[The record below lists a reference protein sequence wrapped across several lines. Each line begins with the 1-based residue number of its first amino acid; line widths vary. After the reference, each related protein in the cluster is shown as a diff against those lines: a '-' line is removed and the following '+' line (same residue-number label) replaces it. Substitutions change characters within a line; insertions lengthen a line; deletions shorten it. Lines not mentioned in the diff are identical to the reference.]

1 MDGLQPVDPVAKVLR
16 QAIVG
21 AEHRGEQGIAFL
33 FRQLL
38 GMQQRSQAGLAK
50 IRQVGMPVA
59 AGIGKAD
66 WLAFLKHKYTTK
78 LIVIM

>member
-1 MDGLQPVDPVAKVLR
+1 LQ
-16 QAIVG
+16 
-21 AEHRGEQGIAFL
+21 ET
-33 FRQLL
+33 
-38 GMQQRSQAGLAK
+38 GLAK
-50 IRQVGMPVA
+50 KRQVGMPVA